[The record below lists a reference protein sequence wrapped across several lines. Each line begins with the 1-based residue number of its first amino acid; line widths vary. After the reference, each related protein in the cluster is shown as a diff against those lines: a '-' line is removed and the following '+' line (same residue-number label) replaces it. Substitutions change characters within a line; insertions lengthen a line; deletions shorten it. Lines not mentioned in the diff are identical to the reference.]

1 MTALAILLPA
11 AVCAAIALA
20 MRRRLARLSLMGWLG
35 AALIG
40 TGLPLLAGQLT
51 SLALTDWAIAQGE
64 SCVADCRSATEIL
77 ALPLVAGLA
86 GGLGWLAGAIT
97 AIVSKRSQ

>member
-1 MTALAILLPA
+1 MALT
-11 AVCAAIALA
+11 LA
-20 MRRRLARLSLMGWLG
+20 LSLVACGGHAKRKRMAEIKQDLG

-51 SLALTDWAIAQGE
+51 SLALTDWAIVQGE